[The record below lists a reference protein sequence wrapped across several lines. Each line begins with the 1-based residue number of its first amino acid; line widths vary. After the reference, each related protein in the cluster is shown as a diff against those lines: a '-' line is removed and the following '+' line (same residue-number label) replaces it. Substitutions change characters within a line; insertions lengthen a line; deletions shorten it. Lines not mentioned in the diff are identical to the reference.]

1 MEITHER
8 EGQSIVVYLS
18 GELDHHAAR
27 RAIEYL
33 DRLAALYTEEPILLD
48 LNRLT
53 FMDSSGLAVVVNF
66 QRALGRNGR
75 RIVVR
80 GVPPHPMRIFRAAH
94 LDKRIAFQTKE
105 GSKPV

>member
-53 FMDSSGLAVVVNF
+53 FMDSSGIAVLL
-66 QRALGRNGR
+66 RAYR
-75 RIVVR
+75 RMVELQKLEEEGVR
-80 GVPPHPMRIFRAAH
+80 HNA
-94 LDKRIAFQTKE
+94 
-105 GSKPV
+105 

>member
-1 MEITHER
+1 
-8 EGQSIVVYLS
+8 
-18 GELDHHAAR
+18 
-27 RAIEYL
+27 
-33 DRLAALYTEEPILLD
+33 
-48 LNRLT
+48 
-53 FMDSSGLAVVVNF
+53 MDSSGLAVVVNF

-75 RIVVR
+75 RLVVR